1 MEKNVFLEERKELEL
16 SDYMHFQSG
25 DRGNLGGQVPVMIYR
40 LLEYSIREQL
50 VEQYSKEE
58 QIQIFRKAGYRAGVY
73 FAEHFLDLSLP
84 FSEFIAHLQA
94 CFQELKVGILRIEK
108 FDRETGKMILTISED
123 VDCSGLPMLGETVCN
138 YDEGILS
145 GILTS
150 YTKKDYNAIEIDC
163 WATGDRVCRFQAET
177 KETAGE

>member
-40 LLEYSIREQL
+40 
-50 VEQYSKEE
+50 
-58 QIQIFRKAGYRAGVY
+58 
-73 FAEHFLDLSLP
+73 FL
-84 FSEFIAHLQA
+84 
-94 CFQELKVGILRIEK
+94 GILRIEK